1 MLPFAAG
8 GFIYIAG
15 SDLLPEL
22 MREPGL
28 KKSLVQLTAMAAGA
42 GFILFSNLIS

>member
-1 MLPFAAG
+1 MR

-22 MREPGL
+22 QHDVKVVR
-28 KKSLVQLTAMAAGA
+28 SLLQLALILLGIGIMAL
-42 GFILFSNLIS
+42 IVLFE